1 MSKLPD
7 RVWIYKHKVF
17 GEQHLFSKP
26 EFLGIQEAQ
35 EYVAIPEEIRLTM
48 RRSLV
53 MAAAVFGDSGTEE
66 EEQASRDIHEALV
79 WLDEREK
86 V

>member
-17 GEQHLFSKP
+17 GERHLFSKP

-35 EYVAIPEEIRLTM
+35 EYVAIPEEIGWTMIKSLT
-48 RRSLV
+48 
-53 MAAAVFGDSGTEE
+53 MAAAIFGDSVTEE
-66 EEQASRDIHEALV
+66 EKQASRDIHEALV
-79 WLDEREK
+79 WISDR